1 MESLN
6 ISIRP
11 QFLDDFIGQEE
22 VKKQLK
28 IFIKAAKLK
37 GKPLD
42 HTILS
47 GPPGLG
53 KTTLASIIA
62 NEMGSNIKITSAPV
76 LEKKGDI
83 IGLLTSLKDNDIL
96 FIDEIHRLSPTL
108 EEILYS
114 AMEDFKVDVILG
126 GGSARR
132 GRSAKAVRIDLAKFT
147 LIGATTRTG
156 MLSSPLMSRFG
167 IILNLDFYDEES
179 LSKIVLRTANIHNI
193 DITYDGALE
202 IAKHSKGTPRIA
214 NKLLSRVYDYAVIHN
229 KKTIDKKV
237 AQEALRFLSIN
248 HLGIDSLTLKY
259 LKSLINQFNGGPVGL
274 NTISFAISEDKRTI
288 EEMIEPYLLKIG
300 FIKRT
305 SKGRVALQPA
315 FEFLQIYG
323 NT

>member
-1 MESLN
+1 MDK
-6 ISIRP
+6 SIRP
-11 QFLDDFIGQEE
+11 KFLDDFIGQDE

-28 IFIKAAKLK
+28 IFIEAAKIK

-62 NEMGSNIKITSAPV
+62 NEMGSSIKITSAPV
-76 LEKKGDI
+76 LEKKGDLV
-83 IGLLTSLKDNDIL
+83 GLLTSLKDNDIL

-126 GGSARR
+126 GGSGRK
-132 GRSAKAVRIDLAKFT
+132 GRSAKAIRIDLAKFT
-147 LIGATTRTG
+147 LIGATTRVG
-156 MLSSPLMSRFG
+156 MLSSPLISRFG
-167 IILNLDFYDEES
+167 IILNLDFYDDES
-179 LSKIVLRTANIHNI
+179 LSKIILRSAKIYGI
-193 DITYDGALE
+193 DITQEGALL

-214 NKLLSRVYDYAVIHN
+214 NKLLRRVYDYAVTHA
-229 KKTIDKKV
+229 KSVIDYEIAK
-237 AQEALRFLSIN
+237 EALRFLSIN
-248 HLGIDSLTLKY
+248 DLGIDSLSLKY
-259 LKSLINQFNGGPVGL
+259 LKSLVFQFNGGPVGL

-288 EEMIEPYLLKIG
+288 EEVIEPYLLKIG

-305 SKGRVALQPA
+305 AKGRVALQPA
-315 FEFLQIYG
+315 FDFLNVYG

>member
-1 MESLN
+1 MEKFEL
-6 ISIRP
+6 SIRP
-11 QFLDDFIGQEE
+11 KSLDDFIGQEE
-22 VKKQLK
+22 VRRQLK
-28 IFIKAAKLK
+28 VFIEAAKLK

-42 HTILS
+42 HVILS

-76 LEKKGDI
+76 LEKKGDL
-83 IGLLTSLKDNDIL
+83 IGLLTSLKDKDIL

-114 AMEDFKVDVILG
+114 AMEDFKVDVIIG
-126 GGSARR
+126 GGSGRK
-132 GRSAKAVRIDLAKFT
+132 GRSAKAIRLDLAKFT
-147 LIGATTRTG
+147 LIGATTRVG

-167 IILNLDFYDEES
+167 IVLNLDFYDEDS
-179 LSKIVLRTANIHNI
+179 LSKIILRTASLNNIP
-193 DITYDGALE
+193 ITEEGALE

-214 NKLLSRVYDYAVIHN
+214 NKLLSRVYDYAVIHGS
-229 KKTIDKKV
+229 KVIDKEV
-237 AQEALRFLSIN
+237 ANQALRFLSIQD
-248 HLGIDSLTLKY
+248 LGIDSLSLKY
-259 LKSLINQFNGGPVGL
+259 LKTLVIQFNGGPVGL

-288 EEMIEPYLLKIG
+288 EEVIEPYLLKIG

-305 SKGRVALQPA
+305 AKGRVALKPA
-315 FEFLQIYG
+315 FEFLNLDD

>member
-1 MESLN
+1 MEKLN
-6 ISIRP
+6 LSIRP
-11 QFLDDFIGQEE
+11 QLLDDFIGQEGI
-22 VKKQLK
+22 KKQLK
-28 IFIKAAKLK
+28 IFITSAKIK
-37 GKPLD
+37 GRPLD
-42 HTILS
+42 HTIIS

-53 KTTLASIIA
+53 KTTLATIIA
-62 NEMGSNIKITSAPV
+62 NEMGSNIKITSAPI
-76 LEKKGDI
+76 LEKKGDV

-126 GGSARR
+126 GGSGRK
-132 GRSAKAVRIDLAKFT
+132 GRSAKAIRLDLAKFT

-167 IILNLDFYDEES
+167 IILNLDFYDEQS
-179 LSKIVLRTANIHNI
+179 LAKIILRTASIHQINIT
-193 DITYDGALE
+193 DDGALE

-214 NKLLSRVYDYAVIHN
+214 NKLLSRVYDYANIHN
-229 KKTIDKKV
+229 KFPIDKTI
-237 AQEALRFLSIN
+237 AGEALRFLSIN
-248 HLGIDSLTLKY
+248 QFGIDSLTLKY

-274 NTISFAISEDKRTI
+274 NTLSFAISEDKKTI
-288 EEMIEPYLLKIG
+288 EEVIEPYLLKIG

-315 FEFLQIYG
+315 FEFLELHD
-323 NT
+323 NP

>member
-1 MESLN
+1 MDK
-6 ISIRP
+6 SIRP
-11 QFLDDFIGQEE
+11 KFLDDFIGQDE

-28 IFIKAAKLK
+28 IFIEAAKIK

-62 NEMGSNIKITSAPV
+62 NEMGSSIKITSAPV
-76 LEKKGDI
+76 LEKKGDLV
-83 IGLLTSLKDNDIL
+83 GLLTSLKDNDIL

-126 GGSARR
+126 GGSGRK
-132 GRSAKAVRIDLAKFT
+132 GRSAKAIRIDLAKFT
-147 LIGATTRTG
+147 LIGATTRVG
-156 MLSSPLMSRFG
+156 MLSSPLISRFG
-167 IILNLDFYDEES
+167 IILNLDFYDDES
-179 LSKIVLRTANIHNI
+179 LSKIILRSAKIYGI
-193 DITYDGALE
+193 DITQEGALL

-214 NKLLSRVYDYAVIHN
+214 NKLLRRVYDYAVTHG
-229 KKTIDKKV
+229 KSVIDYEIAK
-237 AQEALRFLSIN
+237 EALRFLSIN
-248 HLGIDSLTLKY
+248 DLGIDSLSLKY
-259 LKSLINQFNGGPVGL
+259 LKSLVFQFNGGPVGL

-288 EEMIEPYLLKIG
+288 EEVIEPYLLKIG

-305 SKGRVALQPA
+305 AKGRVALQPA
-315 FEFLQIYG
+315 FDFLNVYG

>member
-1 MESLN
+1 MEKLN

-11 QFLDDFIGQEE
+11 QYLDDFIGQEE
-22 VKKQLK
+22 IKRQLK
-28 IFIKAAKLK
+28 VFISAAKMK

-53 KTTLASIIA
+53 KTTLATVIA
-62 NEMGSNIKITSAPV
+62 NEMNSNIKITSAPV
-76 LEKKGDI
+76 LEKKGDV

-126 GGSARR
+126 GGSGRK
-132 GRSAKAVRIDLAKFT
+132 GRSAKAIRLDLAKFT
-147 LIGATTRTG
+147 LIGATTRAG
-156 MLSSPLMSRFG
+156 MLSSPLLSRFG

-179 LSKIVLRTANIHNI
+179 LSKIILRTAKINHIS
-193 DITYDGALE
+193 ITLEGALE
-202 IAKHSKGTPRIA
+202 IAKHSKGTPRVA
-214 NKLLSRVYDYAVIHN
+214 NKLLSRIYDYAVIHN
-229 KKTIDKKV
+229 KNTIDEEV
-237 AQEALRFLSIN
+237 AKEALKFLSIN
-248 HLGIDSLTLKY
+248 QHGIDTLTLKY

-274 NTISFAISEDKRTI
+274 NTISFAISEDKKTI
-288 EEMIEPYLLKIG
+288 EEVIEPYLLKIG

-305 SKGRVALQPA
+305 AKGRVALKPA
-315 FEFLQIYG
+315 FEFLNLHD